1 MPGFENLFVI
11 RALVA
16 PCYLEPSFTSSKV
29 TEAVSGETVE
39 IIDLNGDWL
48 FIKQDD
54 GYESWINFFMVLFKK
69 RHSYQIIW
77 LLNYLLF
84 LLVPD

>member
-54 GYESWINFFMVLFKK
+54 
-69 RHSYQIIW
+69 
-77 LLNYLLF
+77 
-84 LLVPD
+84 